1 MAMDATT
8 WRTWIMIVVIV
19 MMVETV
25 SQILPTAAVTQ
36 TCAMD
41 LDTYY

>member
-1 MAMDATT
+1 MAMDAMT
-8 WRTWIMIVVIV
+8 WRTRI